1 MKKIMFLF
9 CFVLT
14 IMIVGCSNKETE
26 SKQIQTNTT
35 EENNSGSDS
44 NRSIPTATPIEQ
56 PIITPEITK
65 VVNVQDNELL
75 NNVTELCKSP
85 RCFGTDGEQRALSF
99 LIDKMSEYG
108 YETYTQEFS
117 VYHIG
122 TEWIFPS
129 SKQVY
134 FEQNREETKKFGT
147 AMNLIA
153 TTANPDE
160 KKTLYITAHY
170 DTTDDT
176 NGIRDNGSGVVTA
189 MEIARQ
195 LQGINLPI
203 NIEFVF
209 FSAEEAGI
217 QGSAYFVS
225 HLTQAERDNTLGCI
239 NIDVVGQRGDSC
251 ILLKTCS
258 SQINVLSILMGEF
271 HDFKNEWS
279 EASDHKSFYMGEIPA
294 IYFADDKVKT
304 KDNTNVPLEELDIEK
319 LKELTKIICDFIINF
334 DVDHY
339 YNVINNSYTKKYTDL
354 PNTGKI
360 NDYSLIQ
367 VNKILKEDGA
377 GSIKQYI
384 WKKDNGNQVIITEMD
399 SRFLKEDL
407 VDEIQ
412 SFHTYNDYITYK
424 IIEEN
429 SRTTIKYVDSV
440 SFRFYELKGNI
451 SQNEALKLLENQSD
465 VISNVTFINALK

>member
-1 MKKIMFLF
+1 
-9 CFVLT
+9 
-14 IMIVGCSNKETE
+14 MIVGCSNNKETE
-26 SKQIQTNTT
+26 SKQIQINIIK
-35 EENNSGSDS
+35 ENNSGSNS
-44 NRSIPTATPIEQ
+44 TMSLPTAAPTEQ
-56 PIITPEITK
+56 LIITPEITK
-65 VVNVQDNELL
+65 AVNTQDNELL
-75 NNVTELCKSP
+75 NNITELCKSP
-85 RCFGTDGEQRALSF
+85 RGFDTDGEQRALSF
-99 LIDKMSEYG
+99 LIDKMTEYG

-122 TEWIFPS
+122 TDWIFPS

-134 FEQNREETKKFGT
+134 FEHNREETKKFET
-147 AMNLIA
+147 ATNLIA

-195 LQGINLPI
+195 LQGMNLPI

-225 HLTQAERDNTLGCI
+225 QLTQTERDNALGCI
-239 NIDVVGQRGDSC
+239 NIDVVGQKGDSC

-258 SQINVLSILMGEF
+258 SQINVLSILMDEF

-319 LKELTKIICDFIINF
+319 LKELTKIICNFIINF

-339 YNVINNSYTKKYTDL
+339 YQLIKNSYTKEYTDL

-360 NDYSLIQ
+360 EGYLLIQ
-367 VNKILKEDGA
+367 VNKILREDGA
-377 GSIKQYI
+377 GSMKQYI
-384 WKKDNGNQVIITEMD
+384 WKKDDGNQVIITEMD

-407 VDEIQ
+407 VEEMQ
-412 SFHTYNDYITYK
+412 SFQSYNDYITYK
-424 IIEEN
+424 VIEED
-429 SRTTIKYVDSV
+429 SMTIVKCVDSV
-440 SFRFYELKGNI
+440 SFRFYELKGSI
-451 SQNEALKLLENQSD
+451 SKNEALELLENQSD